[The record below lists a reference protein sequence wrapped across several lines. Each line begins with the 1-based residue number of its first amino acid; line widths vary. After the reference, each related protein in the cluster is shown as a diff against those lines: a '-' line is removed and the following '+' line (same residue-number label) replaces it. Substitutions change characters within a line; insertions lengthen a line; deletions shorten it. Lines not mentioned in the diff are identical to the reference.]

1 MRRSSKSMSR
11 EDQGDAIGLP
21 PRERIGVSTLR
32 GINVLF
38 ENDIHDLA
46 CWLLNMN
53 EGKVKDN
60 NSRSR
65 HTVYGLAG
73 IYSVA
78 ASMSRDEIVHVL
90 EDHGLPLGATIEHDE
105 DAT

>member
-1 MRRSSKSMSR
+1 MGMSGK
-11 EDQGDAIGLP
+11 DKGDAIGLP
-21 PRERIGVSTLR
+21 ARERIGVSTLK
-32 GINVLF
+32 GISVLF
-38 ENDIHDLA
+38 EDDIHDLA
-46 CWLLNMN
+46 CWALKMN
-53 EGKVKDN
+53 EGKDKGN

-78 ASMSRDEIVHVL
+78 AHMSRDEIVHVL
-90 EDHGLPLGATIEHDE
+90 EDHGLPIEATIEHDE